1 MKISWQQQLKRKLTC
16 ARRIAIL
23 GIGNIEKSDD
33 GAGALCADILG
44 REAHKK
50 RPRNLKIINGGEVP
64 ENYTGDIR
72 KFQPDHVI
80 IIDACVASK
89 KPGTIYIVEPNKIK
103 DEDISTHRMSLSM
116 LVKFLEETIGCK
128 TIVLGIEPK
137 SLAWGTTISVP
148 VQKAIITLSDYLRMY
163 LENHSCISA

>member
-1 MKISWQQQLKRKLTC
+1 M
-16 ARRIAIL
+16 L

-44 REAHKK
+44 REAPKK
-50 RPRNLKIINGGEVP
+50 RPRNLKIINGGDVP

-72 KFQPDHVI
+72 KFEPTHVI
-80 IIDACVASK
+80 IIDTCCAKK
-89 KPGTIYIVEPNKIK
+89 KPGAIFLVDPTKMS

-128 TIVLGIEPK
+128 TMVLGIEPK
-137 SLAWGTTISVP
+137 SLGWGTTISAP
-148 VQKAIITLSDYLRMY
+148 VQKAIITLTDYLRRY